1 MMQTPRH
8 IARSIDEDLDS
19 EIGQLE
25 LVDWDENHLTL
36 TLVKSLR
43 RTLNNI
49 QESEETKKTLEDTKD
64 LIYPNRYWQI
74 EAYKAT
80 SKLEQRH
87 GDIAIVIEDMDVG
100 RVGTGFYEAKA
111 EGQNGKYP
119 AYKMRQLRKLSSA
132 TPNLAL
138 LLYQRTP
145 KAVVEDD
152 YSLTNKLDC
161 LRSSPLICRSSRTHV
176 IGVNIAKRYSG
187 PELIPDLPQSFGHHF
202 VSRYL
207 TGRDLDYSR
216 EPFSAIRNWL
226 AVTKR
231 EPPVIV
237 SLRVSRNPSALREST
252 ILTLPDIEPLPA
264 MVEKPEMMRIAQ
276 PQGSGGK

>member
-1 MMQTPRH
+1 MMQITRN

-43 RTLNNI
+43 RTLKNLQKLEATRKN
-49 QESEETKKTLEDTKD
+49 LEDTRN
-64 LIYPNRYWQI
+64 LIYPNLYWQI

-80 SKLEQRH
+80 SKLERQH

-111 EGQNGKYP
+111 EGQNGRYP

-145 KAVVEDD
+145 KAVAEDD
-152 YSLTNKLDC
+152 YSLTNKLDY
-161 LRSSPLICRSSRTHV
+161 LRSSTLTCRSSRTHV

-187 PELIPDLPQSFGHHF
+187 PELIPDLPQSFGHH
-202 VSRYL
+202 
-207 TGRDLDYSR
+207 DLDYSR
-216 EPFSAIRNWL
+216 EPFLAIRNWL

-237 SLRVSRNPSALREST
+237 SLRVSRNPSALRESA
-252 ILTLPDIEPLPA
+252 ILALPDIEPLPD
-264 MVEKPEMMRIAQ
+264 MVEKSEVMRITQ
-276 PQGSGGK
+276 P